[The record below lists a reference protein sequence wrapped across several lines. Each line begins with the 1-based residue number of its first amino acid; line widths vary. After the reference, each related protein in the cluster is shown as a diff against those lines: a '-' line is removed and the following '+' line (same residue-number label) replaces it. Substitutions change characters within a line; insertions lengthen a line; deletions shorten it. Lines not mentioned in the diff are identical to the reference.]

1 MSSKHSCFKQFDE
14 KLAEHNGRL
23 AMGVQV
29 TKDLGLKAR
38 LLIATEKIDKAKRK
52 PIPVVMASY
61 CPFCGEK
68 LEGGAA

>member
-1 MSSKHSCFKQFDE
+1 MSQAHTCFEQFDQ

-23 AMGVQV
+23 AMGLQV
-29 TKDLGLKAR
+29 TKGLGLKAR

-52 PIPVVMASY
+52 PVPSVIASY
-61 CPFCGEK
+61 CPFCGAK

>member
-1 MSSKHSCFKQFDE
+1 MSHACFKKFDDH
-14 KLAEHNGRL
+14 LREHNGRL
-23 AMGVQV
+23 AVGLQV
-29 TKDLGLKAR
+29 TEGRGLRAR

-52 PIPVVMASY
+52 PVPSVMATF